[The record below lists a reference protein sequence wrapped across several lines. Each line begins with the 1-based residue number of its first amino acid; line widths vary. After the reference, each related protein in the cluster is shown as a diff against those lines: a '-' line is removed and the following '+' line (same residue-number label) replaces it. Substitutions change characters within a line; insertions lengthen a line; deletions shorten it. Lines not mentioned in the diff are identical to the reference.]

1 MLIEFI
7 SVKKAILICL
17 AKCEINAIQV
27 LLIGSLAR
35 GNAKS
40 DSDADIII
48 CFKKNNIPNDQKIND
63 LIRLLQL
70 KIGRKV
76 DLIVFEYCKKFVTH
90 NPFDIDFIE
99 NAKIDSKQII
109 DNSKIGKELLEMSKK
124 IGLFKLV
131 N

>member
-35 GNAKS
+35 G

-76 DLIVFEYCKKFVTH
+76 DLIVFEYSKKFVTH